1 MTGKRRRPPL
11 QHRATGRPDAPTP
24 PEAPGALAPI
34 LLRAA
39 AALVAREEGTAPS
52 RPQDPIYRSPR
63 GRTHPYLRAR
73 GGSFRTRRPPRRS
86 PAVQRQVVG
95 PLLQQPAL
103 AAQSQ
108 PLRLP
113 PSLSQSASSPPCS
126 ASEPTPAAVPLPP
139 PYTHPPPEASP
150 PVHAPPAAPSFPLP
164 PSAPPPG
171 GPPVP
176 PPPPSPRSQTG
187 HAVTSPRPLP
197 ATVCCS
203 RLHFS
208 SDGFPRPCRP
218 AFPLCAQHQPVP
230 GLSSGCWNDDELPGT
245 PRDPDVDWWA
255 AWPSCPREGG
265 WGQAVP
271 GEAAY
276 RARGARLS
284 QVGRCL
290 SELAIVLEHL
300 HVALQ
305 QREVVARDPQ
315 LGEDQQGRVREAVAG
330 ALWELLRLPLEP
342 EDPLLDDGPGAA
354 AFRRVAT
361 AAESSPLGISTGP
374 CLTPHST
381 KPITLSPQQAPMT
394 ASVVACVFSA
404 LLEAF
409 THQLDNAFIPLL
421 HFALCCL

>member
-197 ATVCCS
+197 ATGPHVPPDCATS
-203 RLHFS
+203 AASPGASPS
-208 SDGFPRPCRP
+208 STCR
-218 AFPLCAQHQPVP
+218 
-230 GLSSGCWNDDELPGT
+230 SGCWNDDELPGT

-354 AFRRVAT
+354 AFRR
-361 AAESSPLGISTGP
+361 STGP